1 MKCLRTLLLTGLPLL
16 ASCSTPDI
24 QSYRDNTPRLD
35 LYQFFSGH
43 TQAWGMFR
51 DRSGKLIKR
60 FSVDINGHRDGDA
73 LILDERFLYADGTRQ
88 QRSWRLVPKGDGK
101 WRGTAADVIGEAQG
115 EVAGNALHWRYS
127 LRLPVD
133 GREWAVDF
141 DDWMFLQDMH
151 TMLNSARM
159 SKFGFG
165 LGEVSL
171 FFRKE

>member
-1 MKCLRTLLLTGLPLL
+1 MTRLCAWLLAVVPLL
-16 ASCSTPDI
+16 AACSTPDI
-24 QSYRDNTPRLD
+24 QSYQDNTPKLD

-60 FSVDINGHRDGDA
+60 FSVDINGHRDGNA

-88 QRSWRLVPKGDGK
+88 QRSWRLEPKGNGL

-127 LRLPVD
+127 LLLPLD
-133 GREWAVDF
+133 GRVWAVDF
-141 DDWMFLQDMH
+141 DDWMFLQDNH
-151 TMLNSARM
+151 TMLNSAHM

-165 LGEVSL
+165 LGDVSL